1 MNVGFIGLGNMG
13 KAIAANLLR
22 AGHHLTVWNRSAAP
36 ARELGA
42 LGAVMATHPADAA
55 RAEVLVSMLPDDT
68 VARSVLLEQGVLAA
82 APSGL
87 IHVNM
92 ATVSVGFVRE
102 LLEVHRERGLKYVAA
117 PVFGRPDVARAGKLN
132 TVVAGDAASIARIEP
147 LLGATS
153 ARVWP
158 AGEDPVRANAIKLAG
173 NFMIAC
179 ALESMGEA
187 AALVHGYGVSAHT
200 LLEILASSLFAAP
213 VYQIYG
219 PMIAAGRFEP
229 AGFKLRLGFK
239 DVRLAL
245 EAATAV
251 HVPLR
256 FASVLS
262 DNFLEALASGHGEL
276 DWAAV
281 TRVPLRQAGF
291 ERSP

>member
-13 KAIAANLLR
+13 KAIATNMLR
-22 AGHHLTVWNRSAAP
+22 AGHQLRVWNRSPAP
-36 ARELGA
+36 ARELA
-42 LGAVMATHPADAA
+42 ELGAEVAANPADAA

-68 VARSVLLEQGVLAA
+68 VARSVLLGQGVLEA

-87 IHVNM
+87 VHVNM
-92 ATVSVGFVRE
+92 ATVSIGLVRE
-102 LLEVHRERGLKYVAA
+102 LTEMHRHRGLKYLAA
-117 PVFGRPDVARAGKLN
+117 PVFGRPDLARAGKLN
-132 TVVAGDAASIARIEP
+132 TVVAGDAASIARVEP
-147 LLGATS
+147 LLLATS

-158 AGEDPVRANAIKLAG
+158 AGEDPARANAIKLAG

-200 LLEILASSLFAAP
+200 LLEILASGLFAAP

-219 PMIAAGRFEP
+219 SMIAAGKFEP
-229 AGFKLRLGFK
+229 PGFKLTLGFK

-245 EAATAV
+245 EAARAV

-256 FASVLS
+256 FGSVLN

-281 TRVPLRQAGF
+281 ARVPLRQAGF
-291 ERSP
+291 ERSA